1 MLDEELE
8 EDEDAVL
15 DVVPLLLPLCVVEEE
30 IVDEVAGGLRTS
42 KLVHIKSIYF
52 SLPER

>member
-15 DVVPLLLPLCVVEEE
+15 DVVPLLLLLCVVEEE
-30 IVDEVAGGLRTS
+30 IADEVAGGSRTS
-42 KLVHIKSIYF
+42 KLVHIKSIF
-52 SLPER
+52 FPLPER